1 MVSEN
6 ARENRPLTKENR
18 SYRFIDPKHQ
28 PPTITRKAIRLPHTS
43 PDSRL
48 LHPVRAREELLP
60 DTLLL
65 R

>member
-1 MVSEN
+1 MQEKTDQPS
-6 ARENRPLTKENR
+6 PLTKENR
-18 SYRFIDPKHQ
+18 SYRLIEPKRQ
-28 PPTITRKAIRLPHTS
+28 PLVMTRKAVRLPHTS

-65 R
+65 L